1 MTIEQTRVIDD
12 FGRYVYGIAPQA
24 EPAVE
29 LRALDQP
36 VTLGAGSR
44 SRHELIISTERGR
57 HLVELLLCLPN
68 TDRSPVFSCLNFN
81 GNDDVLAT
89 FPIDLL
95 LRNGYGLATV
105 HADAFEPDRADGAA
119 EGVRRILPDPP
130 AEAPWGTIGVWAW
143 GLSVVRRELANL
155 PHIRSDQVIAIGHS
169 RMGKAALWSA
179 AQDQGFAAVIS
190 NAAGCSGDS
199 LHTHRAEGTEDIA
212 AITGRFG
219 YWFTPGYADFADR
232 DDELPVDQDELLASI
247 APRPVYVGSGSE
259 DTWADPDGEFLAVRS
274 ARQRNGGSGPVG
286 FHLRPGGH
294 GLTAEDWRHYI
305 AFCNTHVKRP

>member
-219 YWFTPGYADFADR
+219 YWFTPATPTSPTGTMNCRSTRTSCSPRSPRGRSTSAA
-232 DDELPVDQDELLASI
+232 
-247 APRPVYVGSGSE
+247 APRTPGPTPTASSWPCARPDSATAAVARSDSTYVPAATG
-259 DTWADPDGEFLAVRS
+259 
-274 ARQRNGGSGPVG
+274 
-286 FHLRPGGH
+286 
-294 GLTAEDWRHYI
+294 
-305 AFCNTHVKRP
+305 